1 MQLSSAHVRIK
12 IPIVKNKVTPALLLY
27 RRRKSEYRIARERE
41 KKRISRHLRFSILIV
56 EGETRP
62 LYMILFLYN
71 LPWWRTD
78 RGRRG
83 YSKMHNCFERWSNEF
98 KILKGIS
105 EFILFGYD
113 WWSLGKMRFEKSMF
127 LFYQVFK
134 VEFTLFSLIMN
145 FLSFW
150 KKVHKRNSCN

>member
-62 LYMILFLYN
+62 LYVILFLYN

-98 KILKGIS
+98 KILKGNLYYSDMIDD
-105 EFILFGYD
+105 L
-113 WWSLGKMRFEKSMF
+113 LEKWD
-127 LFYQVFK
+127 L
-134 VEFTLFSLIMN
+134 
-145 FLSFW
+145 
-150 KKVHKRNSCN
+150 KKVCSFFIEYLK

>member
-27 RRRKSEYRIARERE
+27 RRRKSEYRERERE

-98 KILKGIS
+98 KILKGNLYYSDMIDD
-105 EFILFGYD
+105 L
-113 WWSLGKMRFEKSMF
+113 LEKWD
-127 LFYQVFK
+127 L
-134 VEFTLFSLIMN
+134 
-145 FLSFW
+145 
-150 KKVHKRNSCN
+150 KKVCFFFIKYLK

>member
-27 RRRKSEYRIARERE
+27 RRRKSEYRERERE

-62 LYMILFLYN
+62 LYVILFLYN

-98 KILKGIS
+98 KILKGNLYYSDMIDD
-105 EFILFGYD
+105 L
-113 WWSLGKMRFEKSMF
+113 LEKWD
-127 LFYQVFK
+127 L
-134 VEFTLFSLIMN
+134 
-145 FLSFW
+145 
-150 KKVHKRNSCN
+150 KKVCSFFIEYLK

>member
-27 RRRKSEYRIARERE
+27 RRRKSEYRERERE

-98 KILKGIS
+98 KILKGNLYYSDMIDD
-105 EFILFGYD
+105 L
-113 WWSLGKMRFEKSMF
+113 LEKWD
-127 LFYQVFK
+127 L
-134 VEFTLFSLIMN
+134 
-145 FLSFW
+145 
-150 KKVHKRNSCN
+150 KKVCSFFIEYLK